1 MGLLITVFLICFRTI
16 WWQYEILQLRWNK
29 DDSVIVEWIYF
40 FPVHPI
46 IIQFLLVSVVD
57 VRNEYYVLV
66 NFDECYQTLY
76 RCICNVAF
84 MSFILVDRDETGSDP
99 ELCPIS
105 RILSLFFLGSQNRIQ
120 MRWKLIDVPYA
131 YQKSNFKY
139 SDLPRASCPRV
150 AGPRLRSS

>member
-1 MGLLITVFLICFRTI
+1 MNNGIVDNSFSNMFPNDLVSLPQLVWDLKALLLLFPNDLVTI
-16 WWQYEILQLRWNK
+16 WDLAVKMKQRWLSHCWMNLL
-29 DDSVIVEWIYF
+29 

-46 IIQFLLVSVVD
+46 IIRFLLISVVD

-99 ELCPIS
+99 EFCPIS
-105 RILSLFFLGSQNRIQ
+105 RILSLFFLGSQNRIRI
-120 MRWKLIDVPYA
+120 RWKLISVP
-131 YQKSNFKY
+131 
-139 SDLPRASCPRV
+139 
-150 AGPRLRSS
+150 

>member
-1 MGLLITVFLICFRTI
+1 
-16 WWQYEILQLRWNK
+16 
-29 DDSVIVEWIYF
+29 
-40 FPVHPI
+40 VHPI

-66 NFDECYQTLY
+66 NCDECYQTLY

-99 ELCPIS
+99 EFCPIS

-120 MRWKLIDVPYA
+120 MRWKLIYVPYA

-139 SDLPRASCPRV
+139 SDSGTVRILNDRIQIGTIHIGFLPFRDGQISRNIHPY
-150 AGPRLRSS
+150 L